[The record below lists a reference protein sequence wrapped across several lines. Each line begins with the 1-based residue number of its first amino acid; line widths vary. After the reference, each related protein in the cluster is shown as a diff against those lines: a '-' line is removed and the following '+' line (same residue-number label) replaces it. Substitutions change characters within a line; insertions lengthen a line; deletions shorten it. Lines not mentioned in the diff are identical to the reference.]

1 MLSANWPFSPKKFPF
16 FYGWIIWGFS
26 TLGILFSIPGQTMGL
41 AVFTNSFIEVMGLTR
56 TELSIAYLVGT
67 IGSSLF
73 LARAG
78 LWYDQLGGRV
88 MITIASLALSLMILY
103 ISFVDI
109 LSKSLGNSVTVSF
122 VLIMIGYFGVRFFG
136 QGVLTSCSRNV
147 LLLWFVKKRGLV
159 GGIRNIFVSLGF
171 SLAPLFLAG
180 LISLYGWRE
189 SLWLLAVI
197 GGIGFSILAFLF
209 IRDNPESCDLQAD
222 GISSDSDEEVLE
234 EVESVTLKAVKRNP
248 VFWIYSLSLS
258 VHALFGTALVF
269 HIIAIF
275 EEVGKSQAEAFSYFI
290 PAAIF
295 STTSNLLASWVA
307 DKIPLKPILIIML
320 ISFCIGSLGFINLEK
335 EWGFWVL
342 AFGFGVGGGLWGVLS
357 NLTFIRFFGPK
368 HLGEISGFSSSL
380 TVFASAI
387 GPAAFSLGF
396 DFFGSYAEPAQICL
410 GFIVILLFTA
420 IFIDHKEGSNKAI
433 ENSIVQ

>member
-1 MLSANWPFSPKKFPF
+1 MISVNWPFRPNKTPF
-16 FYGWIIWGFS
+16 FYGWVIWVFS

-41 AVFTNSFIEVMGLTR
+41 AVFTDSFIEVLGLSR
-56 TELSIAYLVGT
+56 TELSLAYLLGT

-78 LWYDQLGGRV
+78 RWYDLYGGRV
-88 MITIASLALSLMILY
+88 MITIASIALSLMIVY

-109 LSKSLGNSVTVSF
+109 FSKQLGGSVFMSF

-136 QGVLTSCSRNV
+136 QGILTSCSRNV

-159 GGIRNIFVSLGF
+159 GGIRNVFVSLGF
-171 SLAPLFLAG
+171 SLAPLLLAG
-180 LISLYGWRE
+180 LISFYGWRE
-189 SLWLLAVI
+189 SLWILALF
-197 GGIGFSILAFLF
+197 GGMGFSLMAFIF
-209 IRDNPESCDLQAD
+209 IRDNPESCGLKAD
-222 GISSDSDEEVLE
+222 GIISDSDEEIQE
-234 EVESVTLKAVKRNP
+234 EANSITLKIVKRNP

-258 VHALFGTALVF
+258 MHALFGTAIVF
-269 HIIAIF
+269 HIISIF

-295 STTSNLLASWVA
+295 STTSNLIASWFA
-307 DKIPLKPILIIML
+307 DKINLKPLLIIML
-320 ISFCIGSLGFINLEK
+320 LSFCLGSIGFINLEND
-335 EWGFWVL
+335 WGFWTL
-342 AFGFGVGGGLWGVLS
+342 ALGFGVGGGLWGVLS

-396 DFFGSYAEPAQICL
+396 DFFGNYAAPAKICL
-410 GFIVILLFTA
+410 VFLIILVLVA
-420 IFIDHKEGSNKAI
+420 IILDQKEIKNESMDALH
-433 ENSIVQ
+433 S